1 MKLLFAINFLQSRRL
16 EAGDFI
22 SFDGLGRVEEGNF
35 HFLARVG
42 GHRKQIS
49 SYLQLQQVEEH

>member
-1 MKLLFAINFLQSRRL
+1 MSNFLPSGRL

-22 SFDGLGRVEEGNF
+22 SFDGLGRIEEGNF
-35 HFLARVG
+35 YFPARVG

-49 SYLQLQQVEEH
+49 SYLQLQEGEEH